1 MQGKRRLMKKAT
13 KQDNL
18 ITIKFS
24 VAPALFTKELDKIKS
39 ISGRKFDPIDKV
51 WTVPYSIQNSRL
63 LKSWGY
69 TLDAEL
75 SQAIGDEDKPLP
87 YVEIAEPQKDVDE
100 TKLSRLPYTLRDYQM
115 QAVRFAEASGWNCM
129 LAMAPRLGKSAVALS
144 ATLLHPE
151 MTPVL
156 IVCPAS
162 VKIIWQR
169 EIKKCLGKKSII
181 LESTTPYEIP
191 SKFEFV
197 IINFDILHDWQD
209 YLISYGF
216 KYFICDESHRIGGY
230 SVYQKK
236 PGDEKGKQ
244 VPVKATAAFTAI
256 CKSVSHKVLLSG
268 TPATSKVAQ
277 LQTQLAVLDKKF
289 ANRWWFLNRFCGP
302 EEGFFGKTFDGAS
315 HIEELR
321 QLTAPY
327 IFRRTKTD
335 VFKSLPKEFH
345 EFLPMQI
352 DSALYEKEMAKLK
365 KEMSTKHLSEEE
377 LDERMSKFESLSYTA
392 KRSQIIQ
399 WIRDFLEINDK
410 LVVYTWFRAT
420 SNDLLTTFKKCARM
434 VNGETPAKDK
444 QDNIDAFNKDPKVK
458 LFIGQ
463 ISSVKEG
470 ISLAASDSVL
480 FAELGS
486 ANSGSIEQASN
497 RLWLPELDQ
506 KQFSYYYAVGDGS
519 FEEKRIKVLQKRA
532 RMLSSVLDRNEG
544 AQLFGQDL
552 SQILED

>member
-1 MQGKRRLMKKAT
+1 MKKAN
-13 KQDNL
+13 KDND
-18 ITIKFS
+18 IIKIKFS
-24 VAPALFTKELDKIKS
+24 VAPALFNLELSKVKS
-39 ISGRKFDPIDKV
+39 ISGRKFDPVGKN
-51 WTVPYSIQNSRL
+51 WTVPFSVQNVRL
-63 LKSWGY
+63 LKSFGY
-69 TLDAEL
+69 ELDMSLA
-75 SQAIGDEDKPLP
+75 QAIGAEDKPLP
-87 YVEIAEPQKDVDE
+87 YVILPEPQKDVDE
-100 TKLSRLPYTLRDYQM
+100 TKLSQLPYTLRDYQI
-115 QAVRFAEASGWNCM
+115 QAVKFAESSDWNCM
-129 LAMAPRLGKSAVALS
+129 LALAPRLGKTVIALS

-151 MTPVL
+151 MTPTL

-197 IINFDILHDWQD
+197 IINFDILSDWQE
-209 YLISYGF
+209 YLSSYGF
-216 KYFICDESHRIGGY
+216 EYFITDESHRTGNY
-230 SVYQKK
+230 SIYQKK
-236 PGDEKGKQ
+236 PGEEKGRQ
-244 VPVKATAAFTAI
+244 IPVKTTASFTAI
-256 CKSVSHKVLLSG
+256 CKSVPHKVLLSG

-289 ANRWWFLNRFCGP
+289 ANRWWFLNRYCDP
-302 EEGFFGKTFDGAS
+302 QTSYFGTTFDGATN
-315 HIEELR
+315 IEELK

-352 DSALYEKEMAKLK
+352 DSILYEKEMLQLK
-365 KEMSTKHLSEEE
+365 KEMKTKHLSEEE
-377 LDERMSKFESLSYTA
+377 VDERMSKFESLSYTA

-420 SNDLLTTFKKCARM
+420 SNDLLNTFKKVAVM

-444 QDNIDAFNKDPKVK
+444 LANIDNFNKDPKIK

-463 ISSVKEG
+463 IASVKEG

-497 RLWLPELDQ
+497 RLWMPDLDQ

-532 RMLSSVLDRNEG
+532 KMLSSVLDRKEG

-552 SQILED
+552 SEILED

>member
-1 MQGKRRLMKKAT
+1 MKKAA
-13 KQDNL
+13 KLDNL
-18 ITIKFS
+18 IKIKFS
-24 VAPALFTKELDKIKS
+24 VAPALFNTELSKIKS
-39 ISGRKFDPIDKV
+39 ITGRRFDPTDKC
-51 WTVPYSIQNSRL
+51 WTIPLTVPNVKL
-63 LKSWGY
+63 LKSFGY
-69 TLDAEL
+69 ELDAAL
-75 SQAIGDEDKPLP
+75 AQMIGVEDKPLP
-87 YVEIAEPQKDVDE
+87 YVEIQEPQKDVDE

-115 QAVRFAEASGWNCM
+115 QAVRFAEASNWCCI

-151 MTPVL
+151 YTPTL

-169 EIKKCLGKKSII
+169 EIKKCLDKKSII
-181 LESTTPYEIP
+181 LQGTTPYEIP
-191 SKFEFV
+191 DLEFV
-197 IINFDILHDWQD
+197 IINFDILYDWQE
-209 YLISYGF
+209 YLCQYGF
-216 KYFICDESHRIGGY
+216 KYFIVDESHRTSNY
-230 SVYQKK
+230 SIYQKK
-236 PGDEKGKQ
+236 PGEEKGKQ
-244 VPVKATAAFTAI
+244 VPVKATQAFTAI
-256 CKSVSHKVLLSG
+256 CKTVEHKVLLSG

-289 ANRWWFLNRFCGP
+289 ANRWWFLNRFCDP
-302 EEGFFGKTFDGAS
+302 QASYFGTTFDGAS
-315 HIEELR
+315 NVEELR

-327 IFRRTKTD
+327 IFRRSKTD

-352 DSALYEKEMAKLK
+352 DSELYEKEMAQLK
-365 KEMSTKHLSEEE
+365 KEMKIKHLSEEE
-377 LDERMSKFESLSYTA
+377 VDERMSKFESLSYTA

-399 WIRDFLEINDK
+399 WIRDFLELHDK

-420 SNDLLTTFKKCARM
+420 SNDLLNTFKKVAVM

-444 QDNIDAFNKDPKVK
+444 QANIDNFNKDPKIK

-463 ISSVKEG
+463 IASVKEG
-470 ISLAASDSVL
+470 ISLASADSVL

-486 ANSGSIEQASN
+486 ANSGAIEQASN

-506 KQFSYYYAVGDGS
+506 SHFNYYYAVGEGS

-532 RMLSSVLDRNEG
+532 KILSSVLDKDNSS
-544 AQLFGQDL
+544 AVLFGDKVTD
-552 SQILED
+552 ILED

>member
-1 MQGKRRLMKKAT
+1 MKKAT
-13 KQDNL
+13 KQDN
-18 ITIKFS
+18 IIKVKFS

-39 ISGRKFDPIDKV
+39 ISGRKFDAVDKV
-51 WTVPYSIQNSRL
+51 WTVPYSVQNSRL

-69 TLDAEL
+69 TLDTEL
-75 SQAIGDEDKPLP
+75 SEAIGDVDKPLP
-87 YVEIAEPQKDVDE
+87 YVEIKEPQKDIDE
-100 TKLSRLPYTLRDYQM
+100 KALEVLPYKLRDYQIK
-115 QAVRFAEASGWNCM
+115 AIKFAEASNWNCM
-129 LAMAPRLGKSAVALS
+129 LALAPRLGKTVIALS
-144 ATLLHPE
+144 ATLLHTD
-151 MTPVL
+151 MLPVL

-191 SKFEFV
+191 SKLQFV
-197 IINFDILHDWQD
+197 IINFDILYDWQD
-209 YLISYGF
+209 YLASYGF
-216 KYFICDESHRIGGY
+216 QYFIVDESHRCGNY
-230 SVYQKK
+230 SIYKK
-236 PGDEKGKQ
+236 LPGDEKGKQ
-244 VPVKATAAFTAI
+244 IPVKATQAFTNI
-256 CKSVSHKVLLSG
+256 CKATTHKVLLSG

-289 ANRWWFLNRFCGP
+289 ANRWQFLYRYCDP
-302 EEGFFGKTFDGAS
+302 QDSYFGRTYDGATNV
-315 HIEELR
+315 EELR

-335 VFKSLPKEFH
+335 VFKDLPTEFH
-345 EFLPMQI
+345 EFLPMKI
-352 DSALYEKEMAKLK
+352 DSELYEKEVDKLK
-365 KEMSTKHLSEEE
+365 KEMTTKHLSEEE
-377 LDERMSKFESLSYTA
+377 IDERMSKFESLSYTA

-434 VNGETPAKDK
+434 VNGETLAKEK
-444 QDNIDAFNKDPKVK
+444 QDNIDAFNTDPKVK

-470 ISLAASDSVL
+470 ISLAAADSVL

-532 RMLSSVLDRNEG
+532 KMLSSVLDRNDD

-552 SQILED
+552 SDILED